1 MKSNLKSISLAVAGV
16 LALSS
21 CAITQSVEDNKETV
35 IGCAIGTGLG
45 VLIGNYLGGN
55 EGMLYGGA
63 AGAAIGCTVGY
74 DFQQKREALEQLAK
88 TENLDIQFTSISASK
103 ASDEQQSSLLISS
116 TEQTMSKEDSEKYA
130 NYQVVGMA
138 ATVSSNSEVMF
149 ASGASEAT
157 PQAKQKFQ
165 KLAAI
170 YKDSKQ
176 NILIT
181 GHTDASGAESLNQEL
196 SEARA
201 RYVAT
206 LFNQA
211 GIPTERL
218 FFQGAGE
225 SQPVAANSDDAG
237 KAKNRRVE
245 IIEIDGKPDQLLAY
259 SYKQKANLSYLS
271 RRSQDKVAA
280 AKPTNQV
287 EKQPT
292 TQPTKP
298 STSRLEPA
306 QIQMTESEIVKLLE
320 PVKLQKALVDFGGK
334 KMLDP
339 STNFT
344 QLVGAKK
351 ESGFA
356 LFSKAYASEVSSL
369 NCAVEG
375 PRVTGDV
382 KSLATGESYNR
393 KDYNTADYLPGMN
406 GTAWGYKVNGHYI
419 GLTPV
424 AVIKDS
430 GTAVSAPKVNIWKN
444 YKGSSKDD
452 PNYQLTSHVETYY
465 GDKGLLYRVFT
476 TEKDSPVRC
485 IDVVMP
491 IDRSAT
497 AIAGKLYYEKNKT
510 VYEADFEPKLL

>member
-1 MKSNLKSISLAVAGV
+1 MKSNFKSISLAVAGV
-16 LALSS
+16 LSLSS

-45 VLIGNYLGGN
+45 VLIGNYLGGKK
-55 EGMLYGGA
+55 GMVYGGA

-74 DFQQKREALEQLAK
+74 DFQKKREALEQLAK

-116 TEQTMSKEDSEKYA
+116 PEQTMSKDDQQKYA
-130 NYQVVGMA
+130 DYQVVGMA
-138 ATVSSNSEVMF
+138 ATVSSNEVMF
-149 ASGASEAT
+149 ASGSAEAT
-157 PQAKQKFQ
+157 AAAKEKFQ

-181 GHTDASGAESLNQEL
+181 GHTDASGGEALNQEL

-206 LFNQA
+206 IFNQA

-225 SQPVAANSDDAG
+225 SQPVAANSDDVG

-259 SYKQKANLSYLS
+259 SYKQKTNLSYLS
-271 RRSQDKVAA
+271 RRSQDKVA
-280 AKPTNQV
+280 TV
-287 EKQPT
+287 
-292 TQPTKP
+292 QPTKAVAQTTHTPSP
-298 STSRLEPA
+298 STAESA
-306 QIQMTESEIVKLLE
+306 SIDMTQSEIVKLLD
-320 PVKLQKALVDFGGK
+320 PVKQQKALVDFGGK
-334 KMLDP
+334 KMADA
-339 STNFT
+339 STNFA
-344 QLVGAKK
+344 QLVGVKK

-356 LFSKAYASEVSSL
+356 LFSKAYASEISSL

-382 KSLATGESYNR
+382 KSLSTGESYNR
-393 KDYNTADYLPGMN
+393 NDYNTADYLPGMN
-406 GTAWGYKVNGHYI
+406 GTVWVSKVNGHYI

-430 GTAVSAPKVNIWKN
+430 GTAISAPKVNIWKN
-444 YKGSSKDD
+444 YKGSSKDA

-476 TEKDSPVRC
+476 SEKDSPVRC
-485 IDVVMP
+485 MDLVMP
-491 IDRSAT
+491 IDRSAA
-497 AIAGKLYYEKNKT
+497 AIAGKLYYEKNKA

>member
-1 MKSNLKSISLAVAGV
+1 MTSNFKPIAVAV
-16 LALSS
+16 VTALSLSS
-21 CAITQSVEDNKETV
+21 CAITQSVEENKETV

-45 VLIGNYLGGN
+45 VLIGNYLGGKK
-55 EGMLYGGA
+55 GMAYGGA

-74 DFQQKREALEQLAK
+74 DFQKKREALEALAK
-88 TENLDIQFTSISASK
+88 TENLDIQFTSISASTN
-103 ASDEQQSSLLISS
+103 ADNQQNSLLISANN
-116 TEQTMSKEDSEKYA
+116 QAMSKEDQEKYSD
-130 NYQVVGMA
+130 YQVVGMA
-138 ATVSSNSEVMF
+138 ATISSTDEMMF
-149 ASGASEAT
+149 GSGSAEAT
-157 PQAKQKFQ
+157 AQAKQKLQ

-181 GHTDASGAESLNQEL
+181 GHTDASGSESLNQRL

-225 SQPVAANSDDAG
+225 SQPVAANSDDSG

-245 IIEIDGKPDQLLAY
+245 IVEIDGKPDQLLAY
-259 SYKQKANLSYLS
+259 SYKQRANLSYLS
-271 RRSQDKVAA
+271 RRSQDKVATV
-280 AKPTNQV
+280 KPTQV
-287 EKQPT
+287 VKQSE

-298 STSRLEPA
+298 SISISEPA
-306 QIQMTESEIVKLLE
+306 QIEMSQSEIVKLLE
-320 PVKLQKALVDFGGK
+320 PVKLEKALVDFGGK
-334 KMLDP
+334 EMLDP
-339 STNFT
+339 STNFA
-344 QLVGAKK
+344 QLVGVKK

-382 KSLATGESYNR
+382 KSLATGESYSRN
-393 KDYNTADYLPGMN
+393 DYNTADYLPGMN
-406 GTAWGYKVNGHYI
+406 GTVWVNKVNGHYI

-444 YKGSSKDD
+444 YKGSSKDA
-452 PNYQLTSHVETYY
+452 PSYQLTSHVETYY

-485 IDVVMP
+485 MDVVMP

-510 VYEADFEPKLL
+510 VYEANFEPKLL